1 MINISRIASEQ
12 LVEQAQRAKRVDDD
26 KLQRVGRTAWA
37 REDDAKRWEGGKPA
51 VSCIEFDAKTYV
63 GLATDEAV
71 LAVYRVTQ
79 DGGLR
84 RLRPTR
90 RSRFA
95 RACSAKGLAMRQ
107 PTRTHR
113 SDRSGTRRA

>member
-1 MINISRIASEQ
+1 MIDISRIASEQ

-51 VSCIEFDAKTYV
+51 VSCIEFDDKTYV

-84 RLRPTR
+84 RLRRLPMPVCAAIALSTGINPNI
-90 RSRFA
+90 SPEDEETD
-95 RACSAKGLAMRQ
+95 Q
-107 PTRTHR
+107 
-113 SDRSGTRRA
+113 

>member
-1 MINISRIASEQ
+1 MIDISRIASEI
-12 LVEQAQRAKRVDDD
+12 LVEQAQRAKRVVDD

-51 VSCIEFDAKTYV
+51 VSCIEFDNKTYV

-84 RLRPTR
+84 RLRRIPMPVCAAIALNTEGNPNVPPED
-90 RSRFA
+90 
-95 RACSAKGLAMRQ
+95 KE
-107 PTRTHR
+107 T
-113 SDRSGTRRA
+113 D